1 MRTPTISALL
11 VPGGNNDGSGQ
22 TDRLQRMSHWRAARM
37 LMPRHLNGASLANS
51 IYQLMKFEPAVS
63 NFNLDGA
70 EITANIIYD
79 LAQSG
84 DVKPISPSTENLT
97 GRPRFH

>member
-1 MRTPTISALL
+1 MATGVSALL
-11 VPGGNNDGSGQ
+11 VPGGNNDGSAQ
-22 TDRLQRMSHWRAARM
+22 TDRLQRMSYWCAARM

-51 IYQLMKFEPAVS
+51 IYQLIKFEPAAS
-63 NFNLDGA
+63 NFNLEGA

-84 DVKPISPSTENLT
+84 DVRPVSLSTENLT